1 MMRKSSLPKT
11 PYDVKNF
18 AEDYGLWIEL
28 VKDWELHIIDDVLMR
43 VRDLK
48 GGLRYHSG
56 GQNSNI
62 RVRLKQLDHKGSFHA
77 DDEIG
82 FFFKA
87 VEEIQEA
94 LNEFT
99 LK

>member
-43 VRDLK
+43 VRDLP
-48 GGLRYHSG
+48 GGLRTTKEIVKSY
-56 GQNSNI
+56 QNTKL
-62 RVRLKQLDHKGSFHA
+62 RQLEWLGLTPDSK
-77 DDEIG
+77 
-82 FFFKA
+82 
-87 VEEIQEA
+87 EA
-94 LNEFT
+94 
-99 LK
+99 